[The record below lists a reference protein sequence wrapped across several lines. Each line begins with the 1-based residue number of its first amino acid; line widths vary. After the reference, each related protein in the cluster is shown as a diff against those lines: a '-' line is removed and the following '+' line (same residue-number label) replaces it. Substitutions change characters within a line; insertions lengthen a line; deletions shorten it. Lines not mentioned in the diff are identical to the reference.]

1 MPKVLISM
9 LDSVISRMR
18 ALIPARQRSRFIA
31 HLVEDEL
38 KKREAQLFQAAR
50 EVERDETLNAEM
62 KDWDVT
68 VDDGVEH
75 ESW

>member
-38 KKREAQLFQAAR
+38 KKREAQLFPAAR

>member
-9 LDSVISRMR
+9 PDSVISRMK
-18 ALIPARQRSRFIA
+18 ALIPTRQRSRFIA

-38 KKREAQLFQAAR
+38 KKREAQLFQAAQ